1 MRTDIGWMLAS
12 SAAAAHRC
20 FPTVSIG
27 AELPG
32 GVFRRWWIPTGC
44 TSAPSSAVFALSLKP
59 VLLLQTATSFC
70 TSDVR
75 DIKCQ
80 CLQFLT

>member
-32 GVFRRWWIPTGC
+32 GVFRR
-44 TSAPSSAVFALSLKP
+44 
-59 VLLLQTATSFC
+59 
-70 TSDVR
+70 
-75 DIKCQ
+75 
-80 CLQFLT
+80 